1 MGCSLSK
8 ENETYKKENDKIYP
22 EIKFESKSVF
32 TDIEKGLV
40 EENEST
46 PKYKTKIDSRVS
58 AKYNINALIGKGT
71 FSDVLR
77 VESKTS
83 KEPYAIKVVHIQN
96 KESKELI
103 ESELEVL
110 NKILHRF
117 IIKLHE
123 VIVSNK
129 ITYLVMELATGG
141 ELYDRI
147 RSYGY
152 LDEKMACNIT
162 QMLVEGVEYLHYS
175 GITHRDL
182 KPENILFYHPGVNSK
197 ILITDFGFAK
207 YKEIEI
213 LDQNPLTTWCGTPE
227 YIAPE
232 LLQKKPYG
240 TKVDMWSLGVIVYVM
255 LSGHLPFNADST
267 PKLFSHI
274 MSGTYSYTREV
285 WSTVSQ
291 SSKNF
296 IDQLLCVDPVK
307 RYDATAASNHNWMS
321 TFPALYKPKSFR
333 HSQISASKLKTKTS
347 YKFREDSIQPYF
359 RKLSTD
365 QHLPENDRAK
375 FEMSV
380 INNSLNSSLK
390 QKNGLILPV
399 SGAFNDKVITKEKI
413 LDDVSSMSP
422 SNIDSMIATED
433 TNSIPSNLGLLYE
446 YFDQFNSTDDPVIRE
461 QIRSKYLNSLL
472 SKTDVT
478 VPVQCAKKTND
489 SRSFLRRNSK
499 REQRVQEQFANI
511 NEDSEDEENLSNN
524 SNHLK
529 FTKRDS
535 TFSKKT
541 EVSSNSLKSSYI
553 PIETINAGYIEK
565 VGVWLSGQNEDT
577 TDISH
582 QKYKPTELNLFS
594 TRRTSSARSNLTLS
608 DHSNQSSA
616 FSRFLLPNSSFKQNL
631 KNPEI
636 SLIDRNYMT
645 FLSEA

>member
-22 EIKFESKSVF
+22 EICFESKSVF

-40 EENEST
+40 EQNEST

-58 AKYNINALIGKGT
+58 AKYNIKALIGKGT

-123 VIVSNK
+123 VIISNK

-162 QMLVEGVEYLHYS
+162 QMLVEGIEYLHYS

-240 TKVDMWSLGVIVYVM
+240 TKV
-255 LSGHLPFNADST
+255 
-267 PKLFSHI
+267 
-274 MSGTYSYTREV
+274 

-307 RYDATAASNHNWMS
+307 RYDATAASNHSWMS
-321 TFPALYKPKSFR
+321 SFPALYKPKSFR
-333 HSQISASKLKTKTS
+333 HSQTSASKLKTKTS
-347 YKFREDSIQPYF
+347 YKFREDSTPYF

-399 SGAFNDKVITKEKI
+399 SGAFHDKVITKEKI

-422 SNIDSMIATED
+422 SNIDSVIATED
-433 TNSIPSNLGLLYE
+433 TNSSPSNLGLLHE

-472 SKTDVT
+472 TKTDVT
-478 VPVQCAKKTND
+478 VPVQSVKKTND

-499 REQRVQEQFANI
+499 KEQRIQEQFANI
-511 NEDSEDEENLSNN
+511 NEDSEDEEDLSNN

-529 FTKRDS
+529 FIKRDS

-541 EVSSNSLKSSYI
+541 EVSSNSLKSPYI
-553 PIETINAGYIEK
+553 PVETINAGYIEK

-582 QKYKPTELNLFS
+582 QKYKSTELNLFS

-616 FSRFLLPNSSFKQNL
+616 FSRFLLPGSSFKQNL

-636 SLIDRNYMT
+636 SFIDRNYMT